1 VAAAGIRRKT
11 KIYFSG
17 AIRASRKQSTVW
29 NETIVVDC
37 KMELLEWVG
46 TCRAFL
52 KRKIRIFAFA
62 NNHYAG
68 HCPATVP
75 LFLRLFEKDKI

>member
-29 NETIVVDC
+29 NETIVDR
-37 KMELLEWVG
+37 KKELLEWVG
-46 TCRAFL
+46 TRRAFL
-52 KRKIRIFAFA
+52 RRKIRIFAFA

-75 LFLRLFEKDKI
+75 LFLQLFEKDKI